1 MIGTNQT
8 NKKMDL
14 LTLKNGFKPRWA
26 YGPIQSNSRAAEPN
40 RPYWKLYTMIENIT
54 ELTHREICEH
64 EFLPEVIEKLA
75 ELIHGNVLG
84 NRHDC
89 DKISDA
95 EFSEHVLKIVKAF
108 FEDDDEDAT
117 NHILKHILKIRNDYR
132 IAQLPKSQRSSTPIK
147 LRVHRK

>member
-26 YGPIQSNSRAAEPN
+26 YGPMQSNSRGAEPN
-40 RPYWKLYTMIENIT
+40 RPYWKLYTMIEKIT

-84 NRHDC
+84 DDC

-108 FEDDDEDAT
+108 FEDGEDQYNA
-117 NHILKHILKIRNDYR
+117 ILNHILKIRNAYR
-132 IAQLPKSQRSSTPIK
+132 IAQLPKCPQTPTPIK